1 MPGWSATA
9 AALWLAPL
17 VLAKAQGSAC
27 SAGVCVAGRTDN
39 AFKWCCDGRCK
50 RCGGSGCGASD
61 NGPAPTAET
70 CCPAR
75 WPSATNGS
83 GVPACGSPGQVACKM
98 PSSAGACA
106 VMAAGKTRQRNPRS
120 MKRGG
125 ERSSSSSGAAA
136 PVYAC
141 SCHGSY
147 TRTYRGQCLPSF
159 MVIGSQKAAT
169 SKLRWYLSRHP
180 AIDIPKEEAFHGGP
194 NAVAA
199 WDTAT
204 DPRLLSTYLEA
215 FEDVCNSTER
225 ITGLKMPDYIVMST
239 KTIQL
244 FHAANP
250 VLRIVVTMREPVAR
264 MYSYFSMQLR
274 FGWSPINHMGKNPCM
289 QRRLRDLLRLKE
301 KRAIAARIAGAAY
314 SNKSTTFTSE
324 EIMVTNLQCVRPC
337 YANNAS
343 GIGPAAAAEIWH
355 DESLPE
361 CRNIYFTP
369 LVHSMY
375 ALHLRRWM
383 QTYPID
389 SMLLLRFDE
398 IVLRPVDV
406 LQRVASF
413 LALPAFPKNFKVE
426 YGRENYTTIA
436 RLLKTGAV
444 TKANLQTLEA
454 FFAPHDATLRQM
466 FGGQSFW

>member
-1 MPGWSATA
+1 
-9 AALWLAPL
+9 
-17 VLAKAQGSAC
+17 
-27 SAGVCVAGRTDN
+27 
-39 AFKWCCDGRCK
+39 
-50 RCGGSGCGASD
+50 
-61 NGPAPTAET
+61 
-70 CCPAR
+70 
-75 WPSATNGS
+75 
-83 GVPACGSPGQVACKM
+83 
-98 PSSAGACA
+98 
-106 VMAAGKTRQRNPRS
+106 
-120 MKRGG
+120 
-125 ERSSSSSGAAA
+125 
-136 PVYAC
+136 
-141 SCHGSY
+141 
-147 TRTYRGQCLPSF
+147 
-159 MVIGSQKAAT
+159 
-169 SKLRWYLSRHP
+169 
-180 AIDIPKEEAFHGGP
+180 
-194 NAVAA
+194 
-199 WDTAT
+199 
-204 DPRLLSTYLEA
+204 
-215 FEDVCNSTER
+215 
-225 ITGLKMPDYIVMST
+225 
-239 KTIQL
+239 
-244 FHAANP
+244 
-250 VLRIVVTMREPVAR
+250 
-264 MYSYFSMQLR
+264 
-274 FGWSPINHMGKNPCM
+274 
-289 QRRLRDLLRLKE
+289 
-301 KRAIAARIAGAAY
+301 
-314 SNKSTTFTSE
+314 
-324 EIMVTNLQCVRPC
+324 MVTNLQCVRPC